1 MTTKEY
7 LKARKSREW
16 KFNSIVNSD
25 SYENVNKIH
34 PIKQELVKKIVEAAK
49 ADRYV
54 TKIIIFGS
62 ATRYDCDITSDL
74 DICIDWIK
82 DCYDSEGVLNSFTNN
97 MRKFISLSSKGKAD
111 VVNFGYIEGTD
122 IEEAVKEGVVV
133 YEHNV

>member
-1 MTTKEY
+1 M
-7 LKARKSREW
+7 
-16 KFNSIVNSD
+16 
-25 SYENVNKIH
+25 
-34 PIKQELVKKIVEAAK
+34 
-49 ADRYV
+49 

-97 MRKFISLSSKGKAD
+97 MCKFISLSSKGKAD